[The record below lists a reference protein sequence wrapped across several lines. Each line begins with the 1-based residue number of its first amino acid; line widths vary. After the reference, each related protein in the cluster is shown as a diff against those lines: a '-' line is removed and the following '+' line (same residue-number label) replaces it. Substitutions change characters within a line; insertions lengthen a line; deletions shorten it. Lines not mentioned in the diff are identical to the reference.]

1 MVVIACISSRNPLA
15 TPLNSFLTI
24 KRDSHA
30 ISSSSSPGPA
40 GSATSSVPTVILTRC
55 MCLVKMASL
64 RAAASCIVVMHRVE
78 KSEWQNRTAV
88 TSLILLGFGYVE
100 DLNVLLFFLFLAIY
114 LVIMSGNLLIV
125 VLVMVEQHLHTPMYF
140 FLANLSF
147 LESCYTS
154 TILPRML
161 ASFVTRDKTISL
173 LGCVLQMHFFST
185 MAATECYLLAAMSYD
200 RYLAIC
206 KPLHYATLMN
216 ERKCILLVSVSWIIG
231 LLLITIL
238 TCFLSQLNF
247 CNQYTIDH
255 FFCDFTPIV
264 RLSCS
269 DTKVVETAAF
279 ITSSIGILPTF
290 LITLA
295 SYVFIITTILK
306 IPSITGRQKA
316 FSTCSSH
323 LTVVSIFYGSLMFV
337 YVLPTMEKFKDLNKV
352 LSFLY
357 TVLTPMVNPFI
368 YSLRNKEVQG
378 SLIKAVYQFR
388 GFSRIQ
394 KK

>member
-1 MVVIACISSRNPLA
+1 
-15 TPLNSFLTI
+15 
-24 KRDSHA
+24 
-30 ISSSSSPGPA
+30 
-40 GSATSSVPTVILTRC
+40 
-55 MCLVKMASL
+55 MCYLQ
-64 RAAASCIVVMHRVE
+64 MHHVE
-78 KSEWQNRTAV
+78 NSEWQNRTDV
-88 TSLILLGFGYVE
+88 TRFILLGFGNAE
-100 DLNVLLFFLFLAIY
+100 DLNVLLFLLFLAIY
-114 LVIMSGNLLIV
+114 LVILSGNLLLV

-161 ASFVTRDKTISL
+161 ASFVTRDKSISL

-185 MAATECYLLAAMSYD
+185 LGATECYLFAVMSYD

-206 KPLHYATLMN
+206 KPLHYAILMN
-216 ERKCILLVSVSWIIG
+216 ERMCILLVAVSWVIG
-231 LLLITIL
+231 LLLITVL
-238 TCFLSQLNF
+238 TSLLSQLNF
-247 CNQYTIDH
+247 CSRYTIDH

-269 DTKVVETAAF
+269 DTHIVEMAAF
-279 ITSSIGILPTF
+279 ITSSLGILPTF
-290 LITLA
+290 LITVA

-337 YVLPTMEKFKDLNKV
+337 YVFPTMEKVKDLNKIF
-352 LSFLY
+352 SFLY
-357 TVLTPMVNPFI
+357 AVLTPMVNPFI
-368 YSLRNKEVQG
+368 YSLRNQEVKSSLRKTVLSVLGVFCDTKE
-378 SLIKAVYQFR
+378 I
-388 GFSRIQ
+388 IHP
-394 KK
+394 